1 MPNMKHPVFSL
12 ACLSLISIS
21 SADDGFVSLFDGETL
36 TGWTNGGG
44 KAVVEGGWVAEG
56 GVLHRAGKSG
66 DLFTAKE
73 YGDFELRW
81 DWKISEKGNSGVK
94 YRVTKY
100 GKQNLGL
107 EYQVLDNEHPDGKK
121 TPKRQAAALY
131 DLFQNTV
138 DDSANPVGQWNA
150 SRIIAQGGHFQH
162 YLNRKLVVDVTVG
175 SDDWKA
181 AHAASKFKGH
191 PNFATNPS
199 GRIYL
204 QDHGDEVWYRN
215 LEIKEATSDDS
226 AWTSL
231 FNGKDLSGWSV
242 KSGKAKYTIEGDAIV
257 GTTEKGSPN
266 TFLCTDKFYDNFEL
280 EFDVKVHNALNSGVM
295 IRSLLKNVEKD
306 KYGGRIFG
314 PQIEIEASGKNGA
327 ESGYIYGEATGR
339 GWLTSKEE
347 LTPHKTMKDGEWN
360 HFRIIAN
367 GANIKTWINGEQ
379 ISDLSDKEIFQSHP
393 KGHIGL
399 QVHGIGK
406 NQGPYTAAWKNI
418 KIKELN

>member
-1 MPNMKHPVFSL
+1 MKHTVFSL
-12 ACLSLISIS
+12 ACLSLISTTF
-21 SADDGFVSLFDGETL
+21 ADDGFVSLFDGNTL
-36 TGWTNGGG
+36 AGWTNGAG
-44 KAVVEGGWVAEG
+44 KAVEEGGWVADNG
-56 GVLHRAGKSG
+56 ILHRAGKSG
-66 DLFTAKE
+66 DLYSAKE

-81 DWKISEKGNSGVK
+81 EWKISVKGNSGVK

-121 TPKRQAAALY
+121 SPKRQAGALY
-131 DLFQNTV
+131 DLFPNSV
-138 DDSANPVGQWNA
+138 PDSGKPVGEWNA
-150 SRIIAQGGHFQH
+150 SRVVVRGNHFQH
-162 YLNRKLVVDVTVG
+162 FLNGERVVDVTVG
-175 SDDWKA
+175 SDAWKA

-191 PNFATNPS
+191 PNFATNAT

-215 LEIKEATSDDS
+215 LEIKELGKELGAD
-226 AWTSL
+226 WTSL

-257 GTTEKGSPN
+257 GTTEDGSPN
-266 TFLCTDKFYDNFEL
+266 SFLTTDKQYDNFEL
-280 EFDVKVHNALNSGVM
+280 EFDVKVHNSLNSGVM
-295 IRSLLKNVEKD
+295 IRSLLKNVD
-306 KYGGRIFG
+306 QDQYGGRIYG
-314 PQIEIEASGKNGA
+314 PQVEIEASGKNGA

-339 GWLTSKEE
+339 GWLTPEA
-347 LTPHKTMKDGEWN
+347 LLIPHKIMKDGEWN

-367 GANIKTWINGEQ
+367 GANIKTWINGEPV
-379 ISDLSDKEIFQSHP
+379 SDLSDEEIFKSHP

-406 NQGPYTAAWKNI
+406 NQGPFTAAWKNI
-418 KIKELN
+418 RIKELK